1 MPSSLVTWVE
11 KRFMMERLMER
22 VIEDDKN
29 LILVGS
35 DLACQERMVKRESP
49 PKIPAES

>member
-1 MPSSLVTWVE
+1 
-11 KRFMMERLMER
+11 MMERLMER
-22 VIEDDKN
+22 VIEEDKN

-35 DLACQERMVKRESP
+35 DLAYQEKILKRESP